1 MLLLPQYAVV
11 LQFDCQHCSPDQQ
24 QTQHQLCRNSALMQL
39 HKAEM
44 EGKTKASCLPLHPH
58 QDPVKVFGAKV
69 SIIFGKKE
77 NSLQKGNFPGCYV
90 DQEKLQAVYTP
101 AIL

>member
-1 MLLLPQYAVV
+1 
-11 LQFDCQHCSPDQQ
+11 
-24 QTQHQLCRNSALMQL
+24 MQL

-44 EGKTKASCLPLHPH
+44 EGKSKASCLPLHPH

-101 AIL
+101 AILWLKSTGEFFSLLTCLNAS